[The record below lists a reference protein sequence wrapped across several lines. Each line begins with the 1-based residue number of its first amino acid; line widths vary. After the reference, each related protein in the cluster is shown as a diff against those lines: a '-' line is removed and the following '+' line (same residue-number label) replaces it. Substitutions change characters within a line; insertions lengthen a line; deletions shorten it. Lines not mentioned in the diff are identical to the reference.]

1 MKFDNILSKAKDVF
15 EVAYRKADDA
25 ISVKKQKFDIASLEN
40 KMSKDFEAL
49 GRICF
54 EEMKNGVLSENEEAK
69 KLLES
74 INEKQAQIEE
84 IKKEIAKAKSK

>member
-40 KMSKDFEAL
+40 KMSKDFE
-49 GRICF
+49 IDKDYECV
-54 EEMKNGVLSENEEAK
+54 K
-69 KLLES
+69 
-74 INEKQAQIEE
+74 
-84 IKKEIAKAKSK
+84 

>member
-54 EEMKNGVLSENEEAK
+54 EEMKNGALCNNEEAK
-69 KLLES
+69 KLSEA
-74 INEKQAQIEE
+74 IGEKQAQVEE
-84 IKKEIAKAKSK
+84 IRRDILKAKAK

>member
-54 EEMKNGVLSENEEAK
+54 EEMNNGVLSGNEEAK
-69 KLLES
+69 KLLEA